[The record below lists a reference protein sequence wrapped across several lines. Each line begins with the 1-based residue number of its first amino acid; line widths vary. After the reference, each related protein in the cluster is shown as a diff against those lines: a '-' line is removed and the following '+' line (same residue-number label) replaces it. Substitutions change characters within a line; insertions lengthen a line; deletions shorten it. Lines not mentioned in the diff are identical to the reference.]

1 MTPSLRASYAVC
13 RRIARQAGSN
23 FYAGFLL
30 LPRPQREAMDALY
43 AFMRHTDDLADNP
56 QPAHLRSQDL
66 THWRADLEHAL
77 LGCAERP
84 GEPARPA
91 GKRGTVPVCRNGPKG
106 ASHKRGLSPFFPP
119 ETDEGRTILPALT
132 DAVQRYRI
140 PHDHLRAA
148 IDGVEMD
155 LTKRRYETFAELERY
170 CELVASAVGLAC
182 IHIWGFRG
190 QEAFEPARKCGIAL
204 QLTNILR
211 DLRDDA
217 EQDRVYL
224 PAADMRACGYSEDE
238 LLRGVDNQP
247 FRRLIA
253 LEVGRAE
260 QFYREGAA
268 LLDLLE
274 TAGRRVFGLMMS
286 VYRAILRRID
296 RAPGEVLVRRVRL
309 GRLQK
314 LRIALRWTFLPPRAA
329 ALL

>member
-1 MTPSLRASYAVC
+1 MTPSLRASYAAC

-30 LPRPQREAMDALY
+30 LPRPQRQAMDALY

-77 LGCAERP
+77 LGCGERDYP
-84 GEPARPA
+84 D
-91 GKRGTVPVCRNGPKG
+91 
-106 ASHKRGLSPFFPP
+106 P
-119 ETDEGRTILPALT
+119 EADEGRAILPALA
-132 DAVQRYRI
+132 DAVHRYHI

-155 LTKRRYETFAELERY
+155 LAKRRYETFAELERY

-190 QEAFEPARKCGIAL
+190 QEALEPARKCGIAL

-224 PAADMRACGYSEDE
+224 PAADMRACGYSEGE

-247 FRRLIA
+247 FRRLVA

-260 QFYREGAA
+260 QFYREGAV
-268 LLDLLE
+268 LMELLE

-314 LRIALRWTFLPPRAA
+314 LRIALRWTFLPPRMA